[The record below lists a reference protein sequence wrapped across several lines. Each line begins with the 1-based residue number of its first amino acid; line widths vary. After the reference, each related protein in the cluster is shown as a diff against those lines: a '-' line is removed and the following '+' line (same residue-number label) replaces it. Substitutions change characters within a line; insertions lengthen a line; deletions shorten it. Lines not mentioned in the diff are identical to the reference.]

1 MPACRDNVE
10 RGLQSGTELEGKDA
24 KTLTR
29 ALIEQL
35 NPIRTLLHT
44 ATTDNGKEFAGH
56 KDIAT
61 ALGIDVYFA
70 HPYHSRGRG
79 DNENGVAEPI
89 PPDRNL
95 SRCRNDKSHL
105 DFFASDPEHEVYKP
119 VKTSLKN
126 KKSGAYEIFLG
137 TEIVKDPGLLECKH
151 RGFQIQQMFRSMIE
165 LDFGK
170 VEDCKCIIRHLLAGC
185 GQYSKILSP
194 IS

>member
-1 MPACRDNVE
+1 MPTCRDNVE
-10 RGLQSGTELEGKDA
+10 RGLQSETELEIDKSSD
-24 KTLTR
+24 R
-29 ALIEQL
+29 AIET
-35 NPIRTLLHT
+35 NPHI
-44 ATTDNGKEFAGH
+44 ATHRHNRQWKSGH

-70 HPYHSRGRG
+70 PPYHSRGRG
-79 DNENGVAEPI
+79 ANENGVAEPI

-105 DFFASDPEHEVYKP
+105 DFFASDSEHEVDKP
-119 VKTSLKN
+119 AKTSSKN
-126 KKSGAYEIFLG
+126 KKSVAYEIFLG

-170 VEDCKCIIRHLLAGC
+170 VGDRKCIIRRLLAGRERFSFSHSVNVN
-185 GQYSKILSP
+185 QDSSA
-194 IS
+194 